1 MLKVNKNQVILFLY
15 TSFLMLVSFAAQNL
29 DNTFLLSLAAIP
41 IVAAVIL
48 NAVKNQNWLYVYF
61 TALTAEVYYVLIIW
75 TFLIKGTET
84 SWRVPY
90 AIPAYNEVTMR
101 YAFLSLLII
110 CLIYFFVL
118 YKESAVNFEFSSE
131 KFTVGRLQTQLF
143 IIVYGFIIIYYV
155 VQLPTMGVRVYS
167 ESYNVMLQA
176 LFRACCLLS
185 WIMLINADK
194 KHKHILIAECV
205 LGGIVAVIIS
215 VIGYRFIIVENV
227 FMIVML
233 NLSKLKKIKLRTWIT
248 LIVFVLIFYVGL
260 IYIKSVFTEREMSTL
275 VFNHEKNIFYSFNA
289 VYANIGETRL
299 ETYLS
304 SLKNILPK
312 ALTGSTDVNTGG
324 MLMRYIDY
332 EAYLLTGVTM
342 GGYYLTEA
350 YANFGAG
357 GIYALSFII
366 SIVFVVLER
375 MRKGNPKYK
384 QLFMCVYY
392 GLVSQVYSIVY
403 YGSSNYIKF
412 LVYYIIFAFV
422 IVMPITLTNSGKG
435 KKYMRKRAA
444 SGKI

>member
-1 MLKVNKNQVILFLY
+1 MLKVNKNQVILVLY
-15 TSFLMLVSFAAQNL
+15 TVFLMLISFAAQNM
-29 DNTFLLSLAAIP
+29 DNTFILSIASIPLILAVGINAI
-41 IVAAVIL
+41 
-48 NAVKNQNWLYVYF
+48 KNQNWIYVCF
-61 TALTAEVYYVLIIW
+61 AALAAEVYYVLILW
-75 TFLIKGTET
+75 TFVIKGTET
-84 SWRVPY
+84 SWRIPY
-90 AIPAYNEVTMR
+90 AVPSYNEVTMR

-110 CLIYFFVL
+110 CLIYFLVL

-143 IIVYGFIIIYYV
+143 IIVYGLIIMYYV

-167 ESYNVMLQA
+167 ESYNIMLQA

-194 KHKHILIAECV
+194 KYKHILIAECV

-215 VIGYRFIIVENV
+215 VIGYRFVIVENV

-304 SLKNILPK
+304 SIKNILPK

-350 YANFGAG
+350 YANFGAA
-357 GIYALSFII
+357 GIYIVSFII
-366 SIVFVVLER
+366 SIAFVALER
-375 MRKGNPKYK
+375 ARKGNPKYK

-403 YGSSNYIKF
+403 YGSSNYLKF
-412 LVYYIIFAFV
+412 FVYYIIFAFV
-422 IVMPITLTNSGKG
+422 IVMPITISNSGKG

-444 SGKI
+444 N